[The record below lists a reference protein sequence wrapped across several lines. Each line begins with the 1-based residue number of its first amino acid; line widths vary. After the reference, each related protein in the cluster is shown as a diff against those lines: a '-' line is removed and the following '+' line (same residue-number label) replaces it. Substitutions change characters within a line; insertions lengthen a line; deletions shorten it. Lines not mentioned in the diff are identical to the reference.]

1 MNDYIKKYSK
11 NLDIVRQ
18 CENFL
23 GKNQRRI
30 HSVDPNTNLTI
41 GRIETESGVKFGQ
54 NQRPFFANL
63 GFSILKVMFLIICS
77 LLKSVKIDFSQKKTG
92 KFSRLDNDFVGF
104 NKNLNK
110 ANKKVFCDI
119 NFMKILKFVSLYFY
133 TVSFFA
139 PKISLCSVLNVN
151 LVWLLI
157 LCFAENILFRSKNK
171 LESLLKL
178 DLNFVQRVV
187 SYKEP
192 SFSDDC
198 FKQSPN
204 KLKNYE
210 SHKTVDEIKD
220 TLEKMRIFQ
229 NLKKEFVL
237 KYFYKN
243 SNGLSESRRDVDPDY
258 LVKKKVVSGHW
269 NEKMM
274 RKQKGRIDY
283 LADEEMR
290 GRVSSDVA
298 IL

>member
-1 MNDYIKKYSK
+1 
-11 NLDIVRQ
+11 
-18 CENFL
+18 
-23 GKNQRRI
+23 
-30 HSVDPNTNLTI
+30 
-41 GRIETESGVKFGQ
+41 
-54 NQRPFFANL
+54 
-63 GFSILKVMFLIICS
+63 MFLIICS
-77 LLKSVKIDFSQKKTG
+77 LLKSVNIDFSQKKTG
-92 KFSRLDNDFVGF
+92 KFSRFNNDFVGL

-139 PKISLCSVLNVN
+139 QKISLCSVLNFN
-151 LVWLLI
+151 LVWFLI
-157 LCFAENILFRSKNK
+157 LCFAENILFRSKSK
-171 LESLLKL
+171 LENLLKL
-178 DLNFVQRVV
+178 DLNFVQRVI

-210 SHKTVDEIKD
+210 NQEKVAEIKD
-220 TLEKMRIFQ
+220 TLENMRIFQ

-243 SNGLSESRRDVDPDY
+243 SNGLSESKSECDPDY
-258 LVKKKVVSGHW
+258 LVKKKVISGHW

-274 RKQKGRIDY
+274 RKQKGRFDY

-290 GRVSSDVA
+290 GTVSSDYTF
-298 IL
+298 L